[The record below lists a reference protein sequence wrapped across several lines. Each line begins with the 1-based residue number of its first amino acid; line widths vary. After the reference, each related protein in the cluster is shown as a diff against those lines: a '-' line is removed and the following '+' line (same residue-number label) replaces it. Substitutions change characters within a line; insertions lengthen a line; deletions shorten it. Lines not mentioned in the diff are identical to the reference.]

1 MSIIYYVSMPLGIL
15 MKFCYNILG
24 NYGLAIIL
32 FTLFTKFILLPMS
45 VWVHKDS
52 IKMVKMQPEINRIK
66 AKYYGDQDTISEE
79 LAKTYKKYKYNPLKS
94 LLPLFVQILL
104 LLGLVSVIYHP
115 LNYILALPKDIIKA
129 LTDLT
134 AELTGA
140 DKGANSFQLKIIE
153 TIKNSEFT
161 EKFRELSFSNID
173 NVIADIKSLNLNFL
187 GFDISAVPSAAKGKY
202 LLFPLIAGFSAWLLC
217 FAQNN
222 LNVLQSEQGKVNKY
236 GMMIFSVGISLFLGY
251 SIPSGVAIYWI
262 FSNLFSIIQLLVLNK
277 VIDPKKHV
285 DYKELEESRKELAA
299 LNSLGESG
307 ENEKQYKQR
316 EKADYK
322 RFFSIENKHIVFYSE
337 KSGFYKYYEALIE
350 QLLLRSNVNI
360 HYITNDPND
369 IIFEIAKKQERIK
382 PYYIGI
388 KKMIPLMMKMDADIV
403 VMTTPDLDKYFLK
416 RSLVR
421 KDVEYVYVPHVSMS
435 VSLCLQENALDNF
448 DTIFSVGPHVERE
461 VRETEQVYG
470 LKPKTIVHFGYPL
483 QEKIN
488 KLYEELQKQP
498 KKDKK
503 RLDILIAPS
512 WQEDNI
518 LDSCIDELV
527 ASLYKDEFHLIVRPH
542 PEYMKRYKPRMDAIV
557 ERHKDKI
564 GEGLTFELDFSTNK
578 STYESDLLITDWSGI
593 SIEYAFATK
602 KPVLYINTKMKVMNP
617 NWQKIPSIPT
627 DITYRDKIGISLEKS
642 EVNRAYETVK
652 TLLSEAD
659 KYKEI
664 ITEICNNHFYSLDDN
679 GKTGALYL
687 IRRLKE
693 KQAERKNNQ

>member
-66 AKYYGDQDTISEE
+66 AKYYGDQDTISED
-79 LAKTYKKYKYNPLKS
+79 LAITYNKYKYNPLKS

-222 LNVLQSEQGKVNKY
+222 LNVLQSEQSKVNKY

-262 FSNLFSIIQLLVLNK
+262 FSNLFSILQLLVLNK

-403 VMTTPDLDKYFLK
+403 VMTTPDLDKYYLK

-627 DITYRDKIGISLEKS
+627 DIAYRDKIGISLEKS